1 MSRKSRLR
9 EKATHHYQ
17 GDDPLLEK
25 SIEQAESAASAKLS
39 SEAINLTSQTDA
51 MGGISKESLTSMAST
66 EEMSRKPKKKIKS
79 VYRKLSKGFVA
90 DSSKALTP
98 QLQPQKESQPRIS
111 ALRFE
116 SAQAKPASALSF
128 EQPGKEKR
136 QRPFRNVLRLPSP

>member
-66 EEMSRKPKKKIKS
+66 EEMSRKPKKKNKK
-79 VYRKLSKGFVA
+79 RLPQTQQGFCRRFTQSPHTSA
-90 DSSKALTP
+90 SAAK
-98 QLQPQKESQPRIS
+98 RIS
-111 ALRFE
+111 AQDLRF
-116 SAQAKPASALSF
+116 ALR
-128 EQPGKEKR
+128 KR
-136 QRPFRNVLRLPSP
+136 SG